1 MSQALICMLAIIAAL
16 VAYGLYRK
24 KVMWKWIVLYWCVL
38 TLKNI
43 VDMLG

>member
-1 MSQALICMLAIIAAL
+1 MSQLLICVLAIIAAF
-16 VAYGLYRK
+16 VAYGLYHK

-43 VDMLG
+43 VDMLA